1 MSCARGNCHD
11 VIVLATKDSVLDN
24 WGFPSLQ
31 FGQEADRSCMK
42 PLLTDRALPEQLPRW
57 GILVLES
64 HHSSKFIMEWRTHSF
79 VKIVYVLNGNGT
91 FLLGKKRTSFS
102 EGDVICIPPGTRNR
116 IVDGPNAASSLYVCC
131 VARGVLRFDSSLI
144 PQLPCCTLPRKRQF
158 AHRVSTVVRR
168 MVHTQQ
174 LTSKMRPIAMVT
186 DALKLITMICE
197 KSRETYKVDRS
208 SGDYRQ
214 QIQQYIESLPSHF
227 FEETSINAAAEKLA
241 IPRRTFTKLFAEITG
256 DTWLQHVRRL
266 AIKHAR
272 HRLHETDLPVTS
284 IAFECGFHDLSTFY
298 RQFQRQCG
306 ISPGRYRAYVGLKNH
321 DG

>member
-1 MSCARGNCHD
+1 
-11 VIVLATKDSVLDN
+11 
-24 WGFPSLQ
+24 
-31 FGQEADRSCMK
+31 MK
-42 PLLTDRALPEQLPRW
+42 PILTDRALPEKLPHW

-64 HHSSKFIMEWRTHSF
+64 HHSSKFSMEWRTHSF
-79 VKIVYVLNGNGT
+79 VKIVYVLNGDGT
-91 FLLGKKRTSFS
+91 FLVGKRRISFS
-102 EGDVICIPPGTRNR
+102 KGDVMCIPPGTRNR

-131 VARGVLRFDSSLI
+131 VARGVLRFDPSLI
-144 PQLPCCTLPRKRQF
+144 PQLPCRGLPRERQF
-158 AHRVSTVVRR
+158 AYRVSTVVRR

-174 LTSKMRPIAMVT
+174 ITSKMRPISMVT
-186 DALKLITMICE
+186 DALKLIKMICE
-197 KSRETYKVDRS
+197 RSRETYKVDRS
-208 SGDYRQ
+208 SIDYQ
-214 QIQQYIESLPSHF
+214 QRIQQYIKELPSHF
-227 FEETSINAAAEKLA
+227 FEETSINAAADKLA

-256 DTWLQHVRRL
+256 DTWLQHVRYL